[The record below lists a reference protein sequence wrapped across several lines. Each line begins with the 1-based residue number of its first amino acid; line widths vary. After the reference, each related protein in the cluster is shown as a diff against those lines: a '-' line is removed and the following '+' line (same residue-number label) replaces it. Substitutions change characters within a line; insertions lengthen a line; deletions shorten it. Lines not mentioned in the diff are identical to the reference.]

1 MNIRI
6 RFNLEESE
14 KPQRDLDIGTR
25 YTRWG
30 YRNVWEAWERG
41 NESEDSIVGLGSS
54 EEEAITNLV
63 TETEEAE

>member
-14 KPQRDLDIGTR
+14 RPQRDLDIGTR

-41 NESEDSIVGLGSS
+41 NESSS

>member
-14 KPQRDLDIGTR
+14 KPQRGLDIGTR
-25 YTRWG
+25 YTRW
-30 YRNVWEAWERG
+30 NVWEAWERG

-54 EEEAITNLV
+54 EGEAITNLV